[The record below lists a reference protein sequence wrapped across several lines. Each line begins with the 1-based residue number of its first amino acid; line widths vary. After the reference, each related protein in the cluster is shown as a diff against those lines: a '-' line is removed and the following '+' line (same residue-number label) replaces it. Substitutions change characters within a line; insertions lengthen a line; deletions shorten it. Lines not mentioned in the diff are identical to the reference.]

1 MKIGITYFCLLCC
14 SVILASCGNTT
25 NQPKDSQAQSIYIGD
40 NSKVSQLV
48 AAFDYPSG
56 LTYDSIEIQSDEEPY
71 ELKVF
76 VSGTTDYH
84 DELEKCADEAF
95 ERISN
100 MDVIHFYHKD
110 SGELLATYLR

>member
-1 MKIGITYFCLLCC
+1 MKKIISCSYLLLCSFILISC
-14 SVILASCGNTT
+14 SAKTEKTETAS
-25 NQPKDSQAQSIYIGD
+25 SQTVYIGD

-48 AAFDYPSG
+48 SDLDYPSG

-76 VSGTTDYH
+76 VSGTTDYY